1 MYIYIYT
8 CIYKG
13 SWKGT
18 SQTYS
23 GDFGD
28 IGGWKERETGLC
40 VVVKMDFV
48 LFLFPLTLEKIHIYS
63 CIYTSVCIHIYDL
76 CHLKRYKH
84 RNKKSE
90 TDAVIM

>member
-1 MYIYIYT
+1 MYT

-28 IGGWKERETGLC
+28 VGGWKERGTGLC

-48 LFLFPLTLEKIHIYS
+48 LFLFPLPLEKNIYTV
-63 CIYTSVCIHIYDL
+63 CIYTSVYIHIYDL
-76 CHLKRYKH
+76 CHLKRYKYK
-84 RNKKSE
+84 NKKSE
-90 TDAVIM
+90 TDTIIM